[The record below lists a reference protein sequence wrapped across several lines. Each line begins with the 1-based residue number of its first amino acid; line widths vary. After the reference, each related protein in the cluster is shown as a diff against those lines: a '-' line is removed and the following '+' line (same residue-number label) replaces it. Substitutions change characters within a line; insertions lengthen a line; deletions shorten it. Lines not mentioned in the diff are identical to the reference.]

1 MFCVDLSGKTA
12 LITGSTRGIG
22 KAIAQYLAKAGT
34 RVVITGRDQGKA
46 EEVAK
51 SIGEAYGVEALGV
64 AMDMSRVDSISSA
77 YEKVES
83 AFGGVDILV
92 NNAGITRDK
101 IFLRMSMEDWE
112 KVLRVNLTGT
122 FAITSLVVKGMVKRR
137 WGRVVNISSVVG
149 FTGNAGQVNYSST
162 KSALIGFTKSLAKEL
177 ASRNITVNAVA
188 PGFIETD
195 MTAVLSEDL
204 KETYLKNI
212 PLGRFGKPEDVA
224 GAVLFLCSEY
234 ASYITGEVLHINGG
248 MY

>member
-22 KAIAQYLAKAGT
+22 KAIAQYLAKAGA

-64 AMDMSRVDSISSA
+64 AMDMSRVDSISPA

-112 KVLRVNLTGT
+112 EVLRVNLTGT

>member
-22 KAIAQYLAKAGT
+22 KAIAQYLAKAGA

-112 KVLRVNLTGT
+112 EVLRVNLTGT

-195 MTAVLSEDL
+195 MTTVLSEDL